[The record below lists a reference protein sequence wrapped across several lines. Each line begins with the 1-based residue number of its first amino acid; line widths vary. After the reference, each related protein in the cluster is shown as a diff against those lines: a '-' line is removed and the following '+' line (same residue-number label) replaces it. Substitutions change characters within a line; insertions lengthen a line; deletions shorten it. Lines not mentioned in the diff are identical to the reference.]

1 MSAPYGQPPAAPQPG
16 PSPSRGG
23 GLDLGGILAL
33 VALGLGLVIYFCNFS
48 ADALGFS
55 SPLLYFFLVA
65 GFLGAGTLLPRAPA
79 VLVPAAV
86 LAAAGT
92 LGTLNAVVLAD
103 PPSIV
108 IVILVLGL
116 LQTAA
121 LVGAV
126 LVDAGMIK
134 MKPAPAPFPGQQW
147 GPPSGSFPAQP
158 GQFPPGQYG
167 QGPAG
172 QYGQGQPGQP
182 GQYGPGQP
190 GQSGQPGQY
199 GQPSQQ
205 SPPNQ
210 YGQGT
215 AQFGPG
221 GERWGGESWKGGD
234 YGPPGEQPRP
244 GEGEPGQREPGQQGP
259 NPPFGQPG
267 TPPGGE
273 RGPDRS

>member
-1 MSAPYGQPPAAPQPG
+1 MSAPYGQPPAASQPD

-33 VALGLGLVIYFCNFS
+33 AALGLGLIIYFCNFS
-48 ADALGFS
+48 ANGLGVS

-65 GFLGAGTLLPRAPA
+65 ALLGAGTLLPKAPA

-86 LAAAGT
+86 LAAAGS
-92 LGTLNAVVLAD
+92 LGTLNAVVLAGQS
-103 PPSIV
+103 SIV

-126 LVDAGMIK
+126 LVDAGMIS
-134 MKPAPAPFPGQQW
+134 MKPKSTPFPAQQQW
-147 GPPSGSFPAQP
+147 GAPSGSFPPPP
-158 GQFPPGQYG
+158 GQFPPSQYG

-172 QYGQGQPGQP
+172 QYGQGQPGQ
-182 GQYGPGQP
+182 
-190 GQSGQPGQY
+190 Y
-199 GQPSQQ
+199 GQPPQQ

-210 YGQGT
+210 YGQET
-215 AQFGPG
+215 AQFGPP
-221 GERWGGESWKGGD
+221 WGGESWKGG
-234 YGPPGEQPRP
+234 GHRNPGEQPRP
-244 GEGEPGQREPGQQGP
+244 GEGESGQQGS

-273 RGPDRS
+273 RGQDRS

>member
-1 MSAPYGQPPAAPQPG
+1 MSAPYGQSPATSQPG
-16 PSPSRGG
+16 PSRSRGG

-33 VALGLGLVIYFCNFS
+33 VALGLGLIIYFCNFS
-48 ADALGFS
+48 ASALGFS

-65 GFLGAGTLLPRAPA
+65 ALLSAGTLLPKAPA

-103 PPSIV
+103 QPSIV

-126 LVDAGMIK
+126 LVDAGITP
-134 MKPAPAPFPGQQW
+134 MKPKSTPFPAQQW
-147 GPPSGSFPAQP
+147 GPPSGSFPPPP
-158 GQFPPGQYG
+158 GQFPPSQYG

-172 QYGQGQPGQP
+172 QYGQGQAGQP
-182 GQYGPGQP
+182 GQYGP
-190 GQSGQPGQY
+190 
-199 GQPSQQ
+199 PSQQ
-205 SPPNQ
+205 PPPNQ
-210 YGQGT
+210 YEPET
-215 AQFGPG
+215 TQFKPP
-221 GERWGGESWKGGD
+221 WTGESWKGGG
-234 YGPPGEQPRP
+234 YRNPGEQPPP
-244 GEGEPGQREPGQQGP
+244 GEGETGEQGTH
-259 NPPFGQPG
+259 PPFGQPG
-267 TPPGGE
+267 PPPGGE

>member
-33 VALGLGLVIYFCNFS
+33 AALGLGLIIYLCNFS
-48 ADALGFS
+48 ANGLGVS

-65 GFLGAGTLLPRAPA
+65 ALLGAGTLLPKAPA

-86 LAAAGT
+86 LAAAGS
-92 LGTLNAVVLAD
+92 LGTLNAVVLAGQS
-103 PPSIV
+103 SIV

-134 MKPAPAPFPGQQW
+134 MKPKQTPSPGQQW

-158 GQFPPGQYG
+158 GPFPPNQYG
-167 QGPAG
+167 QSPAG
-172 QYGQGQPGQP
+172 QYGQGQ
-182 GQYGPGQP
+182 
-190 GQSGQPGQY
+190 SGQY

-210 YGQGT
+210 YESDMTQ
-215 AQFGPG
+215 QFSQP
-221 GERWGGESWKGGD
+221 WGGEPWKGGG
-234 YGPPGEQPRP
+234 YGHPGEQPRR

-259 NPPFGQPG
+259 NPPLGQPG

-273 RGPDRS
+273 RGPDRT

>member
-16 PSPSRGG
+16 SSPSPSRGG
-23 GLDLGGILAL
+23 GLNLGGILAL
-33 VALGLGLVIYFCNFS
+33 AALGLGLIIYLCNFS

-65 GFLGAGTLLPRAPA
+65 ALLGAGTLLPKSPA

-92 LGTLNAVVLAD
+92 LGMLNAVVLAD

-134 MKPAPAPFPGQQW
+134 MKPKQTPSPGQQW

-158 GQFPPGQYG
+158 GPFPPNQYG
-167 QGPAG
+167 QSPAG
-172 QYGQGQPGQP
+172 QYGQ
-182 GQYGPGQP
+182 
-190 GQSGQPGQY
+190 GQPGQY

-210 YGQGT
+210 YESDMTQ
-215 AQFGPG
+215 QFSQP
-221 GERWGGESWKGGD
+221 WGGEPWKGGG
-234 YGPPGEQPRP
+234 YGHPGEQPRR